1 LTATNHALTGAGI
14 ALIIG
19 NPLIAIPL
27 AFLSHFF
34 CDALPH
40 FDHSPSTPKEKWMR
54 SKKFKR
60 LLITD
65 ASLCVLLVLFLAIHH
80 PTNWLLASVCAFL
93 ATSPDLAWYQGYRA
107 VKSGKQ
113 WKPKPIYK
121 FAVVIQWFAKPIG
134 AVVEIAWFIAGIT
147 VLSLY
152 VH

>member
-14 ALIIG
+14 ALVIG
-19 NPLIAIPL
+19 VPVIAIPL

-40 FDHSPSTPKEKWMR
+40 FDHSLKTPKEKWLK
-54 SKKFKR
+54 SKRFKR

-65 ASLCVLLVLFLAIHH
+65 ASLCVLLVLYLALHH

-93 ATSPDLAWYQGYRA
+93 ATSPDLAWYAGYRA
-107 VKSGKQ
+107 VKEGKK
-113 WKPKPIYK
+113 WNPPPILN

-134 AVVEIAWFIAGIT
+134 AVVEVAWFIAGII
-147 VLSLY
+147 VLSQF